1 MNDVLFQL
9 LEFPGLTDHCHKVA
23 HICNTI
29 MIFSMKLCLKVL
41 SNTKFLPHKEISSS
55 STCRMRKKES
65 KSSNATGIT
74 YWQSLQF
81 VICYALADRILKS
94 IAELREIN
102 AANLKTANW

>member
-1 MNDVLFQL
+1 MCDFSINVMNDVLFQL

-55 STCRMRKKES
+55 STCRMRKKNRNHQMQLES
-65 KSSNATGIT
+65 LIGNHF
-74 YWQSLQF
+74 SL
-81 VICYALADRILKS
+81 
-94 IAELREIN
+94 
-102 AANLKTANW
+102 